1 MDATSQA
8 LVTVVMLVLVTV
20 LGAVIARYAFT
31 YLEGDPGRP
40 RAMRWFAFTLAA
52 VALLIVTG
60 DLFVL
65 ALAWT
70 AVSVGIHQLLTF
82 YPDRTAA
89 LVAAHKK
96 FLVSRLADAFLWAA
110 IVLVASEVGSTD
122 LATLGAFVR
131 SHPVLP
137 VGLHLAAG
145 AFVIA
150 VAMRSAQ
157 LPFHGWLTQVMEA
170 PTPVSA
176 LLHAG
181 VVNIGGFVMIR
192 LSTLMAAVPWAQAL
206 LLGIGL
212 TTAVIAA
219 LVMTTRVSIKVA
231 LAWSTIAQMG
241 FMLVQCGLGAWHLA
255 LLHLVAH
262 SLYKAHAFLTAG
274 SAVEAWKRRAAGSP
288 SRLTAKDVA
297 LALTTSAVIVFG
309 LWFAAGSEVEA
320 PIAVLVGLAL
330 VAFLQRGVS
339 PRLVGSSV
347 ALAALVFVLHLGAA
361 RVVGPVASNVAGWW
375 VVALAL
381 SALLGV
387 QCALQLAPG
396 SAFARTLHPWLFS
409 GLFLDET
416 FTRLT
421 FRWWPPRFARTEEDR
436 SFSLTTSAEA

>member
-1 MDATSQA
+1 MDATSQN
-8 LVTVVMLVLVTV
+8 LVTAVMLVLVTA
-20 LGAVIARYAFT
+20 LGAVIARYAST

-40 RAMRWFAFTLAA
+40 RALRWLGFTLVA
-52 VALLIVTG
+52 VGTLIVTG
-60 DLFVL
+60 DLLVL

-96 FLVSRLADAFLWAA
+96 FLVSRLADGFLWAA
-110 IVLVASEVGSTD
+110 ILLVVSEVGSTS
-122 LATLGAFVR
+122 LGELEAFVR
-131 SHPVLP
+131 SEPSPSL
-137 VGLHLAAG
+137 GLQLAAG

-150 VAMRSAQ
+150 IALRSAQ

-192 LSTLMAAVPWAQAL
+192 LSVLMSAVPWAQGL

-212 TTAVIAA
+212 TTAVLAA
-219 LVMTTRVSIKVA
+219 LVMTTRVSVKVA

-274 SAVEAWKRRAAGSP
+274 SAVEAWKRRADAPRSA
-288 SRLTAKDVA
+288 LTARSLA
-297 LALTTSAVIVFG
+297 LALLTSALIVVS
-309 LWFAAGSEVEA
+309 LVLATGSQGEG
-320 PIAVLVGLAL
+320 PLAVLVGLAL

-339 PRLVGSSV
+339 VRLIASSV
-347 ALAALVFVLHLGAA
+347 MIAALVFALHLGAA
-361 RVVGPVASNVAGWW
+361 RVIGPLTTNAAGWW
-375 VVALAL
+375 VVALVL
-381 SALLGV
+381 SALFAAKA
-387 QCALQLAPG
+387 ALQLAPG
-396 SAFARTLHPWLFS
+396 SAFARTLHPWLFC

-421 FRWWPPRFARTEEDR
+421 FRWWPPRFARTDEDR
-436 SFSLTTSAEA
+436 ALPLTTSAEA